1 MKKITTQLALSI
13 LLFGSSY
20 AQTNCDIKKE
30 VDKFDGKITSR
41 TDDFKWCNFTKVV
54 KGADT
59 LYFIYLTAEG
69 MTGTYLKKGVTLLF
83 TDGSKIEKNDA
94 DFDCKYRAGSMH
106 DYSAFIRLTNDDLNQ
121 LTTKTMSDFR
131 LYIHPRGFGEK
142 KGLKLIE
149 SLKCLIKS

>member
-1 MKKITTQLALSI
+1 
-13 LLFGSSY
+13 
-20 AQTNCDIKKE
+20 
-30 VDKFDGKITSR
+30 
-41 TDDFKWCNFTKVV
+41 
-54 KGADT
+54 
-59 LYFIYLTAEG
+59 
-69 MTGTYLKKGVTLLF
+69 
-83 TDGSKIEKNDA
+83 
-94 DFDCKYRAGSMH
+94 MH